1 MRKWPRIGCVVVAVA
16 AFSVACGGGGNGPK
30 LTAVTTTK
38 VTSGASGSAGSGAVT
53 TTVAPVV
60 TTTIAATPPSVF
72 TTTPAGAVPGPVKLT
87 DAAGVTTAGLG
98 PLTFGLTAAAAEKAI
113 GTRLLPDAAFP
124 GAAKCVVLKPESGPD
139 GVRFTVTSGT
149 IERLDIQQP
158 SKLKTKSGAGLAST
172 EAQLKALYAD
182 RLTFTATPQGK
193 TVIYTPQDASNASF
207 RLIFQLDLSGAV
219 TSFRSGRVGA
229 IESVNPCG

>member
-1 MRKWPRIGCVVVAVA
+1 MVVAVA
-16 AFSVACGGGGNGPK
+16 AISVACGGGGNGPK

-38 VTSGASGSAGSGAVT
+38 PTSGASGSGGLATGAVT

-98 PLTFGLTAAAAEKAI
+98 PLTFGLTVTGAEKAI
-113 GTRLLPDAAFP
+113 GTRLLPDPAFP

-149 IERLDIQQP
+149 IERLDIQSP

-172 EAQLKALYAD
+172 EAQLKALYEN

-193 TVIYTPQDASNASF
+193 TVIYTPQDASNANF
-207 RLIFQLDLSGAV
+207 RLIFQVDLSGAV
-219 TSFRSGRVGA
+219 TSFRAGRVGA
-229 IESVNPCG
+229 IESINPCG